1 MSTFSHGRIA
11 RVALMHPFFMR
22 TMPTREPRAACAQ
35 ENNLVQILT
44 EDVEAA
50 SRSSSGASALLPDKH
65 RLPGQGIVPV
75 PIFSILIGKAGNF
88 SACRRDVVPPNR
100 SFTIDG
106 IAACKTARSPK
117 SKPKFIGSRLLLS
130 IP

>member
-1 MSTFSHGRIA
+1 
-11 RVALMHPFFMR
+11 
-22 TMPTREPRAACAQ
+22 MPTREPRAACAQ

-50 SRSSSGASALLPDKH
+50 SRSSSGASALLPDK
-65 RLPGQGIVPV
+65 RPLPDQDIVPV
-75 PIFSILIGKAGNF
+75 SIFDLLIGIAGNF
-88 SACRRDVVPPNR
+88 SACRKDVAPPNR

-106 IAACKTARSPK
+106 IAACKTARAPK
-117 SKPKFIGSRLLLS
+117 SRPKFIGSRLLLS